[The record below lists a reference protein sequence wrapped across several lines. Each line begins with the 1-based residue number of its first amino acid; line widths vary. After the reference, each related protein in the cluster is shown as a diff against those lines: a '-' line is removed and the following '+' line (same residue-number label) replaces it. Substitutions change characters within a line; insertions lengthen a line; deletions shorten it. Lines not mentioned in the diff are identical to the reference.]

1 MIYLPSTY
9 AQLQEAARLRFE
21 ALCTIRGRLR
31 TADKQALDGTAHALR
46 PGSMDSSIPERRLL
60 YLDLSGHEPLA
71 AIAVGDLDTAT
82 HITWQLSG
90 TGIRARNALWG
101 SAREAGELYLEQQR
115 VGIDAPAVV
124 AWLGYRSPS
133 LGTALLN
140 ASARRGVTVLARD
153 LEIMASLRPDK
164 PHLALEAH
172 SYAASMAAQVLD
184 TQAEFS
190 HRVDALVTIGSAGI
204 PRYLA
209 RNLDRVGVPATHFY
223 TAIAPQDHLARW
235 GNWLSGRKQPTVQRF
250 EVTERSDLALRGVSG
265 HNTSQRRQADP
276 YGPHGY
282 RDPGTTSLRN
292 LALITTGQAPL
303 EPKSSVHEGVL

>member
-1 MIYLPSTY
+1 MTYLPASY
-9 AQLQEAARLRFE
+9 AQVQEISRLRFE
-21 ALCTIRGRLR
+21 ALCAIRGRLR

-46 PGSMDSSIPERRLL
+46 PGSMDHSIPARKLL
-60 YLDLSGHEPLA
+60 YLDLSGREPLA
-71 AIAVGDLDTAT
+71 AITVGDLDTAM

-101 SAREAGELYLEQQR
+101 SAHEAGELYLEQRR
-115 VGIDAPAVV
+115 VGIEAPAVV

-140 ASARRGVTVLARD
+140 LSARRGVNVLARD

-184 TQAEFS
+184 TRAEFA
-190 HRVDALVTIGSAGI
+190 HRVDALVAIGSAGI
-204 PRYLA
+204 PGYLA
-209 RNLDRVGVPATHFY
+209 RNLDRVGVPTAHFY
-223 TAIAPQDHLARW
+223 TAIAPADHLARW
-235 GNWLSGRKQPTVQRF
+235 GKRLSGRKQPTAQHF
-250 EVTERSDLALRGVSG
+250 EVTERGDLALLGASG
-265 HNTSQRRQADP
+265 HNTSQRLANDP
-276 YGPHGY
+276 SSPHGY

-292 LALITTGQAPL
+292 LALLTTGQAPL
-303 EPKSSVHEGVL
+303 ESYRPRK